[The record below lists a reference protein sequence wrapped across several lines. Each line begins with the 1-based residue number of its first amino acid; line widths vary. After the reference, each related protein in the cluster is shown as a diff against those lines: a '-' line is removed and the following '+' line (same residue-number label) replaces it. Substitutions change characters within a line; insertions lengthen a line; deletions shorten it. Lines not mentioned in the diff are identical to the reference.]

1 MEWTNILK
9 RKRSKHHN
17 PRKFRRGRNVH
28 QRFHRPKGGVPMVGA
43 MDDPKLEARKDKPMP
58 DYEQLLA
65 DKTVEELREMLNLQ
79 IESMDKKD
87 VMNLLVRS
95 RGKFGVEI
103 TEE

>member
-9 RKRSKHHN
+9 RSKAHTS
-17 PRKFRRGRNVH
+17 RKIRRGRNVH
-28 QRFHRPKGGVPMVGA
+28 QRFDRPKGGVPMVGA

-58 DYEQLLA
+58 DYEQQLA
-65 DKTVEELREMLNLQ
+65 DKTIGDLRRMLNSQ
-79 IESMDKKD
+79 IRSMTKEDLMD
-87 VMNLLVRS
+87 LLIRS

>member
-9 RKRSKHHN
+9 RSKAHTS
-17 PRKFRRGRNVH
+17 RKIRRGRLH
-28 QRFHRPKGGVPMVGA
+28 PSEQYRGPKRGVPMVGA

-58 DYEQLLA
+58 DYEQILA
-65 DKTVEELREMLNLQ
+65 DKTVEELREMLNSQ